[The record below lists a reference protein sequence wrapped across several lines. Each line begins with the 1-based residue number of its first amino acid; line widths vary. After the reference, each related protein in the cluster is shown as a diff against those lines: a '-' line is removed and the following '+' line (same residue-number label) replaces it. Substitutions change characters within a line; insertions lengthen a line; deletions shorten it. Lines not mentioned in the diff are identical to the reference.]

1 MKKKVLIV
9 DDEEDILTSVAM
21 LINNMGYEAKTAN
34 NGKKAL
40 EMLKKQ
46 KFDLVLL
53 DILMPGISGREV
65 LENIREYP
73 KLKNQK
79 AAFLTVV
86 KLSEYGRDIM
96 KKKLKPVDYFQK
108 PINVSDFRRRIKKIL
123 G

>member
-21 LINNMGYEAKTAN
+21 LINDMGYEAKTVN

-53 DILMPGISGREV
+53 DILMPDMSGREV
-65 LENIREYP
+65 LEKIREDP

-86 KLSEYGRDIM
+86 KLSEYGRGIM

-123 G
+123 E